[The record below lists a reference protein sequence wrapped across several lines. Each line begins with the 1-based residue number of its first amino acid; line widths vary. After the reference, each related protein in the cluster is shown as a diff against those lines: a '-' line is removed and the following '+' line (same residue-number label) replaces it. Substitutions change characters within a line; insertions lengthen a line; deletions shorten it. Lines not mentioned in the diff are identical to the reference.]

1 MKKIITLLIVI
12 ITLLHTSCQE
22 YSYVE
27 NELHGLW
34 QITTVEDKT
43 TAEVSNPKGDLYY
56 SFQRNMVVVSYNS
69 PTKPTGQ
76 MMTQYNS
83 DFLLEGDSIHIN
95 DFRLYQEYGKKAPLQ
110 ALKKFGIHGEHT
122 TFHIERP
129 NRKSMI
135 LDSEQARVTLLKY

>member
-1 MKKIITLLIVI
+1 MKKITTLIII

-22 YSYVE
+22 YSYIE
-27 NELHGLW
+27 NDLHGLW
-34 QITTVEDKT
+34 QVTTVEDKAT
-43 TAEVSNPKGDLYY
+43 TEVTEAQGDLYY

-76 MMTQYNS
+76 MMTQYTS

-95 DFRLYQEYGKKAPLQ
+95 DFRLYQEYDKRAPLQ
-110 ALKKFGIHGEHT
+110 DLKRFGIHEEQT

-129 NRKSMI
+129 DRKSMF
-135 LDSEQARVTLLKY
+135 LESEQARVTLRKY

>member
-1 MKKIITLLIVI
+1 MKKITTLLII

-22 YSYVE
+22 YSYIE
-27 NELHGLW
+27 NDLHGLW
-34 QITTVEDKT
+34 QVTTVEDKAT
-43 TAEVSNPKGDLYY
+43 TEVTEAQGDLYY

-76 MMTQYNS
+76 MMTQYTS

-95 DFRLYQEYGKKAPLQ
+95 DFRLYQEYDKRAPLQ
-110 ALKKFGIHGEHT
+110 DLKRFGIHEEQT

-129 NRKSMI
+129 DRKSMF
-135 LDSEQARVTLLKY
+135 LESEQARVTLRKY

>member
-1 MKKIITLLIVI
+1 MKKISTLLII

-22 YSYVE
+22 YSYIE
-27 NELHGLW
+27 NDLHGLW
-34 QITTVEDKT
+34 QVTTVEDKA
-43 TAEVSNPKGDLYY
+43 TAEVTEVHGDLYY

-76 MMTQYNS
+76 MMTQYTS

-95 DFRLYQEYGKKAPLQ
+95 DFRLYQEYDKRAPLQ
-110 ALKKFGIHGEHT
+110 ALKKFGIHGERT
-122 TFHIERP
+122 SFHIERP
-129 NRKSMI
+129 DRKSMS

>member
-1 MKKIITLLIVI
+1 MKKKSTLLII

-22 YSYVE
+22 YSYIE
-27 NELHGLW
+27 NDLHGLW
-34 QITTVEDKT
+34 QVTTVEDKA
-43 TAEVSNPKGDLYY
+43 TAEVTEVHGDLYY

-76 MMTQYNS
+76 MMTQYTS

-95 DFRLYQEYGKKAPLQ
+95 DFRLYQEYDKRAPLQ
-110 ALKKFGIHGEHT
+110 DLKRFGIHEEQT

-129 NRKSMI
+129 DRKSMF
-135 LDSEQARVTLLKY
+135 LESEQARVTLRKY